1 MDFQSLLNSA
11 KSTATGAFQ
20 GMSELLETATGS
32 FGAGLGYAKDTL
44 SMSWLFGSN
53 EIAGLHYD
61 AKHYFLIPYRIA
73 DCGYTLYSMRC
84 LPEGVPPINDL
95 PKRRIFHLPNAHAA
109 KMVEQLLR
117 HQAAESVR
125 CEESGAL
132 GNSRL
137 IELADQIDQLDQ
149 KAFNGAL
156 LIGGLVALANP
167 VAGGI
172 IAAKAM
178 IPSIGLFMAK
188 YGLKQA
194 GETLTARNLQS
205 KINQAEK
212 QVLAEFHGTTATQL
226 VDPLL
231 AQLDKAINTDVFE
244 YDPIVNDANWT
255 SDDSGSSPDN
265 TVARQLTT
273 KAIVNTYSEIL
284 GNRKQWLAA
293 GLGPEDIRWLQLLT
307 TQANG
312 AQP

>member
-1 MDFQSLLNSA
+1 M
-11 KSTATGAFQ
+11 
-20 GMSELLETATGS
+20 
-32 FGAGLGYAKDTL
+32 
-44 SMSWLFGSN
+44 
-53 EIAGLHYD
+53 
-61 AKHYFLIPYRIA
+61 
-73 DCGYTLYSMRC
+73 
-84 LPEGVPPINDL
+84 
-95 PKRRIFHLPNAHAA
+95 
-109 KMVEQLLR
+109 
-117 HQAAESVR
+117 
-125 CEESGAL
+125 
-132 GNSRL
+132 
-137 IELADQIDQLDQ
+137 
-149 KAFNGAL
+149 
-156 LIGGLVALANP
+156 
-167 VAGGI
+167 
-172 IAAKAM
+172 
-178 IPSIGLFMAK
+178 
-188 YGLKQA
+188 
-194 GETLTARNLQS
+194 TARNLQS